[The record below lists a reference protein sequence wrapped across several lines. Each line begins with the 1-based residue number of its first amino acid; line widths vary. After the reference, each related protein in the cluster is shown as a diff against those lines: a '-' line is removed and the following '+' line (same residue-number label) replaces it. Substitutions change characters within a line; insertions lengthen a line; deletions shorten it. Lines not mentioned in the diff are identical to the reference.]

1 MSRRKSTNQRVTV
14 TRTKLP
20 KAPWQ
25 EDSYIYDIK
34 KGSDSIW
41 SENIFIVFIQI
52 IAGICGAV
60 YVYNVLP

>member
-52 IAGICGAV
+52 IVWIV
-60 YVYNVLP
+60 VFIWTYNSL